1 MISILFPKNKKK
13 PMNKIKLKIYQN
25 IFEKSDGTGLDGY
38 YGIKVNDQWICGE
51 KFSPINK
58 IPIASQFK
66 SDLSS
71 IISLLE
77 VVTGKKVEIEWGKW

>member
-1 MISILFPKNKKK
+1 MD
-13 PMNKIKLKIYQN
+13 KIKLKIYQN
-25 IFEKSDGTGLDGY
+25 VFEKFDETDKLEGY
-38 YGIKVNDQWICGE
+38 YGIKVNDQWVYGD
-51 KFSPINK
+51 KVSSINK